1 MRRPAAVELV
11 SEGDAMGV
19 GRPRAHESIAR
30 RDEFLRLIFAGVAC
44 DEAARL
50 ARVKPE
56 RALAILTP
64 LVRPLLAK
72 AA

>member
-1 MRRPAAVELV
+1 MVPTPI
-11 SEGDAMGV
+11 
-19 GRPRAHESIAR
+19 GRPRKAETNAR
-30 RDEFLRLIFAGVAC
+30 RDEFLRLVFAGVDL
-44 DEAARL
+44 DEAAKL

-64 LVRPLLAK
+64 FVRPLLAK